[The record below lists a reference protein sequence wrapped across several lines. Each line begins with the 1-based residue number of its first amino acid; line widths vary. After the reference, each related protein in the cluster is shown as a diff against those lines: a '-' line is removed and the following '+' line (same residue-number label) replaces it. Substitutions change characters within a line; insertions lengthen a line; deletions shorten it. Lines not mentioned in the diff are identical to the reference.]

1 MPPAKRHPCD
11 LVKLQSLVVYNL
23 VKGHFTGGLQITKAK
38 TSTDRA
44 DLVQLCN
51 LEINMKIRMTLNGLF
66 QDINQMYAILNKLC
80 P

>member
-1 MPPAKRHPCD
+1 MD
-11 LVKLQSLVVYNL
+11 NL

-51 LEINMKIRMTLNGLF
+51 LEINMKIRMTLNGFFRTLTKCMLF
-66 QDINQMYAILNKLC
+66 LINCVLDRR
-80 P
+80 